1 MRVPCMTQSASGL
14 IEDIGNAVATI
25 RMMLAV
31 DDPLKF
37 EPLPRLTAFR
47 LPSDIIRLEA
57 DGFAVAP
64 LGSSSELARILAEI
78 SRPGNRGRM
87 VRVQL
92 PGAQLQ
98 RFMASSGDL
107 LMLGDMPINGL
118 VSQPVAWLHRFCS
131 RLIDRCHFFQ
141 RKSREAGATFVV
153 VVQEMLAFA
162 RFRRGIPS
170 AAATEGKEVA
180 PIQSEAAGDD
190 VTLTAVAEPASR
202 EISGVLSDIAPA
214 IVPEAQMILV
224 EFAAENT
231 NEVTLSPAMNAA
243 ARIFDR
249 EEEMAQLRIL
259 LREMVREELQGEM
272 GERFSGNLRA
282 VIRREVADSLDR
294 HLEYV

>member
-57 DGFAVAP
+57 DGFAIAP
-64 LGSSSELARILAEI
+64 LGSSPELARILAEI
-78 SRPGNRGRM
+78 SRPGYCSRM
-87 VRVQL
+87 GRVQL
-92 PGAQLQ
+92 PRAQLQ
-98 RFMASSGDL
+98 RLMAGSGDL
-107 LMLGDMPINGL
+107 LMLGDMPVNGL
-118 VSQPVAWLHRFCS
+118 VTQPVARLHRFCS
-131 RLIDRCHFFQ
+131 RLIDRCHFFLS
-141 RKSREAGATFVV
+141 KSREVGATFVA

-162 RFRRGIPS
+162 RFRLGIPA
-170 AAATEGKEVA
+170 AAATEGKDVA
-180 PIQSEAAGDD
+180 PIQREAARDD

-202 EISGVLSDIAPA
+202 EISVHFSDIGPP
-214 IVPEAQMILV
+214 IEAKAETPLA
-224 EFAAENT
+224 EPAAENT
-231 NEVTLSPAMNAA
+231 NEVTSSPAMNAA
-243 ARIFDR
+243 ARILER
-249 EEEMAQLRIL
+249 EEEMAQLRVL
-259 LREMVREELQGEM
+259 LREIVREELQGEM

-294 HLEYV
+294 HLEFA